1 MEIGS
6 VLPQLIANGL
16 LLGGVFAL
24 ISIGLTLI
32 FGIVRVVN
40 FAHGEILMAGMYCAW
55 LLASQLGLNPYAAAI
70 PLAVV
75 FFAFGCLLQRFV
87 IQPLLKED
95 AHIQIFATVGI
106 GTALANLALILF
118 SADLRSVDVPWAREP
133 TRVLGVS
140 VAQGMLVA
148 FGVSV
153 AAAGGLIVF
162 LARTHLGRAIRA
174 VAQNRYAAP
183 LMGIDVNRIYIITF
197 GIGTAAVGLASAVL
211 APVYPVFPTVGGYFV
226 LTAFVVVVLGGMG
239 SLSGA
244 IVGSLIVGLTDSLA
258 GYYVAPD
265 LKEVVVFCL
274 FLGILVLRP
283 AGLFGI
289 KGAAA

>member
-1 MEIGS
+1 ME
-6 VLPQLIANGL
+6 VLPQLVANGL

-55 LLASQLGLNPYAAAI
+55 LLAAGAGLNPYAAAI
-70 PLAVV
+70 PLAAV
-75 FFAFGCLLQRFV
+75 FFALGCLMQRFL
-87 IQPLLKED
+87 IQPLLEED
-95 AHIQIFATVGI
+95 AHIQIFATVGV
-106 GTALANLALILF
+106 GTALANAALLLF
-118 SADLRSVDVPWAREP
+118 GANLRSVDVPWARAP
-133 TRVLGVS
+133 VQLLGVS

-148 FGVSV
+148 FLVSV
-153 AAAGGLIVF
+153 AAAAGLILF

-183 LMGIDVNRIYIITF
+183 LMGIDVARIYVLTF
-197 GIGTAAVGLASAVL
+197 GIGTAAVGLAAAVL
-211 APVYPVFPTVGGYFV
+211 SPVYPAFPTVGSYFA

-239 SLSGA
+239 SLAGA
-244 IVGSLIVGLTDSLA
+244 IAGSLVVGLTDSLA

-265 LKEVVVFCL
+265 LKEVVTFCL
-274 FLGILVLRP
+274 FLLILILRP

-289 KGAAA
+289 RGAEA

>member
-1 MEIGS
+1 MGMGILG
-6 VLPQLIANGL
+6 QLVANGL

-55 LLASQLGLNPYAAAI
+55 LLATQLGLHPYAAAI
-70 PLAVV
+70 PLAAV
-75 FFAFGCLLQRFV
+75 FFAAGCLIQRFI
-87 IQPLLKED
+87 IQPLLGED
-95 AHIQIFATVGI
+95 AHIQIFATVGL
-106 GTALANLALILF
+106 GTALANLALVLF
-118 SADLRSVDVPWAREP
+118 SADLRSVDVPWARLP
-133 TRVLGVS
+133 LQVLGVS

-148 FGVSV
+148 FVVSML
-153 AAAGGLIVF
+153 ATAGLIVF
-162 LARTHLGRAIRA
+162 LGRTHLGRAIRA

-183 LMGIDVNRIYIITF
+183 LMGIDVNGIYVVTF
-197 GIGTAAVGLASAVL
+197 GLGTAAVGLAAAVL
-211 APVYPVFPTVGGYFV
+211 APVYPVFPTVGSYFV

-239 SLSGA
+239 SLAGA
-244 IVGSLIVGLTDSLA
+244 IAGSLIVGLTDSLA

-283 AGLFGI
+283 AGLFGVR
-289 KGAAA
+289 GAAA